1 MYCLATGK
9 MTDIEIP
16 YKEARTKRYRFFE
29 ILPGTLSWSLLALPI
44 VLSLI
49 NATAAAF
56 FIIAYLLIYFS
67 RAIGV
72 SIRALQGH
80 KIVET
85 HKKINWLQ
93 LLDEVEKKEIPK
105 NAKRPQWHFDNV
117 TRLHKIKH
125 RLKPSELIHVA
136 MIATYNESREV
147 LEPTI
152 QSVLA
157 SEYDINK
164 VILMIAY
171 EERGGPQTK
180 KIVEDLIKEY
190 GDKFYYATAVCHPA
204 DLPGELIGKGG
215 NITYA
220 ARELKKYVEK
230 KKIDPMRVVVTTL
243 DADNRPDKKYFAALS
258 YTYAMTPDPTHISY
272 QPVSMYTNNIW
283 DAPAPMRVIATGNT
297 YWNTVLASRPHV
309 LRNFSAH
316 AQGLKSLID
325 TDFWSVRT
333 IVEDGHQFWRTY
345 FRYDGNHTVYPIYV
359 PIYQDAVL
367 AETYFKTL
375 KAQFIQLRRWTWGA
389 SDVAYFAEK
398 GFFSKNNVPKVDK
411 WFKFGRLLEGHVTWA
426 SGPILLAF
434 AAFVPVLFNPENYAA
449 NELPIVVSYIQ
460 RIALAGAL
468 VSIYICFK
476 TLPPKPA
483 RYKRHRTLFMLLQW
497 IYMPVTSLVYSAS
510 AALYSQTRLILG
522 KYLEKFDVTVKAVV
536 TEEDGKVSRK
546 F

>member
-1 MYCLATGK
+1 MK
-9 MTDIEIP
+9 NIEIP
-16 YKEARTKRYRFFE
+16 YNKERGLRYRLFE
-29 ILPGTLSWSLLALPI
+29 ILPGALSWTILVLPLL
-44 VLSLI
+44 LSLI
-49 NATAAAF
+49 NVTVAAF
-56 FIIAYLLIYFS
+56 FVLTYLLIYFS
-67 RAIGV
+67 RAVGV
-72 SIRALQGH
+72 SWRALQGH
-80 KIVET
+80 KRVER
-85 HKKINWLQ
+85 HMKRNWLQ
-93 LLDEVEKKEIPK
+93 LLDEVENKEIPK
-105 NAKRPQWHFDNV
+105 NAKRPKWHRENV
-117 TRLHKIKH
+117 QRLHEVSH
-125 RLKPSELIHVA
+125 AVKPSDLIHVA

-157 SEYDINK
+157 SEYDMKK

-171 EERGGPQTK
+171 EERGGPHTK
-180 KIVEDLIKEY
+180 KIVEDLIAEY
-190 GDKFYYATAVCHPA
+190 GKEFYYATAVCHPA
-204 DLPGELIGKGG
+204 DIPGELIGKGG

-220 ARELKKYVEK
+220 GRELQKYVAK
-230 KKIDPMRVVVTTL
+230 KKIDPINVVVTTL
-243 DADNRPDKKYFAALS
+243 DADNRPHKKYFAALS
-258 YTYAMTPDPTHISY
+258 YIYAMTPDPTYVSY
-272 QPVSMYTNNIW
+272 QPISMYTNNIW

-297 YWNTVLASRPHV
+297 YWNTVLSSRPHI

-316 AQGLKSLID
+316 AQGLNALID

-345 FRYDGNHTVYPIYV
+345 FRYDGKHMVYPVYV

-367 AETYFKTL
+367 AESYIKTL

-389 SDVAYFAEK
+389 SDVAYFADK
-398 GFFSKNNVPKVDK
+398 GFFSKNKVPKIDK

-426 SGPILLAF
+426 TGPILLAF
-434 AAFVPVLFNPENYAA
+434 AAFIPVMFNPENYAA

-497 IYMPVTSLVYSAS
+497 VYMPVTSLVYSS
-510 AALYSQTRLILG
+510 TAALYSQTRLILG
-522 KYLEKFDVTVKAVV
+522 KYLDKFDVTTKTVV
-536 TEEDGKVSRK
+536 TEKGDKVSRS
-546 F
+546 